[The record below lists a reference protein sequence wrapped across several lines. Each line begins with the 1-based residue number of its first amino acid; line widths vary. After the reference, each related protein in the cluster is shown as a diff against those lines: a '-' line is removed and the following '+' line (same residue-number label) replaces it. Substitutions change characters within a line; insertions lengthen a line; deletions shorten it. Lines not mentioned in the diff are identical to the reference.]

1 MLVISIQL
9 SWNYIR
15 TRSCALKTNRTY
27 LYIIITIF
35 VGDVYKIIEKSNMW
49 PDKEAEID
57 YLNFGY
63 MVDMIADIA
72 TNRELSPSTIGL
84 YGDWGSGKSS
94 LMKLALQKIKEKNPK
109 CGEEKNTIKNLCI
122 EFNGWLFEGYEDA
135 KTSLCGAILDA
146 LADEKLF
153 SKEVSDHA
161 KELIK
166 KIDFKK
172 ILSKGIKYGL
182 DFFLTGG
189 FGALTD
195 LTLSSILSAI
205 KANAGEVQAKDI
217 EDILS
222 KLKENDKTR
231 TEIKNFRDEFKNL
244 LNKSKV
250 ENVVVFIDELDRCLP
265 DTVLEVF
272 EAMRLF
278 LFVEGM
284 SFVIGADERLIQYSI
299 KSKYKEIPGNNLDI
313 GKEYLEKVI
322 QYPLY
327 IPQLTR
333 AEVNQYLACLLLRQ
347 TLADDEKFK
356 EILDIVYALAP
367 DQDFSMELINGKAPD
382 IAEDCKKDIALA
394 RQISSVLAP
403 SINGNPRQCKR
414 FLNTLYMR
422 LELAKARHVTL
433 DKNILAK
440 LMLAEYF
447 NPEFFK
453 AVTKPENREL
463 FKSFEKGEELSDE
476 NPFATWKEKDWVK
489 KWLQNGTRLDDEKLD
504 KYVYFAD
511 VKNRYGQSNLDLLSP
526 TARIC
531 YEQLVDGTEMNRS
544 AALKLVDKLAPGE
557 KAIIASEVFAV
568 IENTSTMNVE
578 VLRSYTE
585 FCMKAGMTGDALTK
599 LMEQP
604 ASKYNAIA
612 YSQLTPFIAKL
623 SPDEAK
629 RLNDYLSANTVV
641 KDAIERQA
649 KLFKSIKPSNK
660 K

>member
-1 MLVISIQL
+1 M
-9 SWNYIR
+9 N
-15 TRSCALKTNRTY
+15 
-27 LYIIITIF
+27 
-35 VGDVYKIIEKSNMW
+35 
-49 PDKEAEID
+49 
-57 YLNFGY
+57 
-63 MVDMIADIA
+63 
-72 TNRELSPSTIGL
+72 STL
-84 YGDWGSGKSS
+84 
-94 LMKLALQKIKEKNPK
+94 LH
-109 CGEEKNTIKNLCI
+109 C
-122 EFNGWLFEGYEDA
+122 LFEFRYEDT
-135 KTSLCGAILDA
+135 KTSLCGVILDA
-146 LADEKLF
+146 LADEKRF
-153 SKEVSDHA
+153 SKEITDYA
-161 KELIK
+161 KTLIK
-166 KIDFKK
+166 KIDFNK
-172 ILSKGIKYGL
+172 ILGKSIKYGL

-189 FGALTD
+189 IGALTD
-195 LTLSSILSAI
+195 LTLSSVLSTI
-205 KANAGEVQAKDI
+205 KTNVSEVQAKDL
-217 EDILS
+217 EEILN
-222 KLKENDKTR
+222 KFKKDDKTR
-231 TEIKNFRDEFKNL
+231 TEIKNFREEFKQL
-244 LNKSKV
+244 LQKSNV

-299 KSKYKEIPGNNLDI
+299 KSKYKEVPGNNLDI

-333 AEVNQYLACLLLRQ
+333 AEVNQYLACLLLRE
-347 TLADDEKFK
+347 TLTENQFK
-356 EILDIVYALAP
+356 EILSIIYTLAP
-367 DQDFSMELINGKAPD
+367 NQDFSMEQISDKAPD
-382 IAEDCKKDIALA
+382 IAESCKKDMALA

-422 LELAKARHVTL
+422 LKLAKARNVAL

-463 FKSFEKGEELSDE
+463 FKAFEKGEELNDD
-476 NPFATWKEKDWVK
+476 NPFAVWKEKDWVK
-489 KWLQNGTRLDDEKLD
+489 KWMQNGTRLDEEKLD

-511 VKNRYGQSNLDLLSP
+511 VKNRYGQSSLDMLSP
-526 TARIC
+526 TARKC
-531 YEQLVDGTEMNRS
+531 YEQLVDGTEMNRN
-544 AALKLVDKLAPGE
+544 AALKLVDKLVPGE

-568 IENTSTMNVE
+568 IENTSTINVE

-585 FCMKAGMTGDALTK
+585 FCIKAGMTEDALKK

-604 ASKYNAIA
+604 VSKYNAVA
-612 YSQLTPFIAKL
+612 CGQLASFISNL
-623 SPDEAK
+623 SPDKATMF
-629 RLNDYLSANTVV
+629 NDYLSTNPELKST
-641 KDAIERQA
+641 IERQA
-649 KLFKSIKPSNK
+649 RLNSIVSSNK

>member
-1 MLVISIQL
+1 
-9 SWNYIR
+9 
-15 TRSCALKTNRTY
+15 
-27 LYIIITIF
+27 
-35 VGDVYKIIEKSNMW
+35 MW

-63 MVDMIADIA
+63 MVDMVVDIA

-94 LMKLALQKIKEKNPK
+94 LMKLAQKKIEERNPKNRKEKDK
-109 CGEEKNTIKNLCI
+109 VKTLCI
-122 EFNGWLFEGYEDA
+122 EFNGWLFEGYEDT

-146 LADEKLF
+146 LADEKRF
-153 SKEVSDHA
+153 SKEVTDYA
-161 KELIK
+161 KGLIR
-166 KIDFKK
+166 KIDFNR
-172 ILSKGIKYGL
+172 ILGKGIKYGS

-189 FGALTD
+189 LGALTD
-195 LTLSSILSAI
+195 FSIRNLLSVA
-205 KANAGEVQAKDI
+205 KANASEAQAKDI
-217 EDILS
+217 EEILNKFKKS
-222 KLKENDKTR
+222 DKTR
-231 TEIKNFRDEFKNL
+231 KEIKNFRNEFKEL
-244 LNKSKV
+244 LDKSQV

-278 LFVEGM
+278 LFVDGM

-299 KSKYKEIPGNNLDI
+299 KSKYKEVPGNNMDI

-322 QYPLY
+322 QYPLC
-327 IPQLTR
+327 IPQLTQ

-347 TLADDEKFK
+347 TLTDEDFK
-356 EILDIVYALAP
+356 KILDIVYSLEP
-367 DQDFSMELINGKAPD
+367 DQDFSMELINNTASD
-382 IAEDCKKDIALA
+382 IAESCKNDMALA

-422 LELAKARHVTL
+422 LELSKARNVTL
-433 DKNILAK
+433 DKNVLAK

-453 AVTKPENREL
+453 AITKPENREL
-463 FKSFEKGEELSDE
+463 FKEFEKGEKLNDD
-476 NPFATWKEKDWVK
+476 NPFAVWQEKDWVK
-489 KWLQNGTRLDDEKLD
+489 RWMQNGTRLDDEKLD

-511 VKNRYGQSNLDLLSP
+511 VKNRYGQSNLDMLSP
-526 TARIC
+526 TARKC
-531 YEQLVDGTEMNRS
+531 YEQLVDGTDMNRT

-585 FCMKAGMTGDALTK
+585 FCIKTGMTEEALKK

-604 ASKYNAIA
+604 VSKYNAVA
-612 YSQLTPFIAKL
+612 CGQLASFISIL
-623 SPDEAK
+623 SPDEATK
-629 RLNDYLSANTVV
+629 FNDYLSTNPELKNT
-641 KDAIERQA
+641 IERQA
-649 KLFKSIKPSNK
+649 RLNSIVPK
-660 K
+660 

>member
-1 MLVISIQL
+1 
-9 SWNYIR
+9 
-15 TRSCALKTNRTY
+15 
-27 LYIIITIF
+27 
-35 VGDVYKIIEKSNMW
+35 MW
-49 PDKEAEID
+49 PDKETEID

-63 MVDMIADIA
+63 MVNLVANIA
-72 TNRELSPSTIGL
+72 TNRDLSPSTIGL

-94 LMKLALQKIKEKNPK
+94 LMKLVQKKI
-109 CGEEKNTIKNLCI
+109 EEKYPKDEKKKDTIKTLCI
-122 EFNGWLFEGYEDA
+122 EFNGWLFEGYEDT

-146 LADEKLF
+146 LADEKRF
-153 SKEVSDHA
+153 SKEVTDYA

-166 KIDFKK
+166 KIDINK
-172 ILSKGIKYGL
+172 ILGKGVKYGL
-182 DFFLTGG
+182 DLFLSGG
-189 FGALTD
+189 IGMLTD
-195 LTLSSILSAI
+195 LSLSGLLSTI
-205 KANAGEVQAKDI
+205 KSNAGEVQAKDI
-217 EDILS
+217 EEILS
-222 KLKENDKTR
+222 MLKKNDKTR
-231 TEIKNFRDEFKNL
+231 TEIKKFRNEFKDL
-244 LNKSKV
+244 LKKSKV

-299 KSKYKEIPGNNLDI
+299 KSKYKEVPGNNLDI

-333 AEVNQYLACLLLRQ
+333 AEVNQYLACLLLKQ
-347 TLADDEKFK
+347 TLSDEKFK
-356 EILDIVYALAP
+356 KILGIVYTLTP
-367 DQDFSMELINGKAPD
+367 DQDFSMDLISDKTPD
-382 IAEDCKKDIALA
+382 LTENCKQEMALA

-422 LELAKARHVTL
+422 LELAKSRNVTL

-463 FKSFEKGEELSDE
+463 FKAFEKGEELNDN
-476 NPFATWKEKDWVK
+476 NPFATWREKDWVK
-489 KWLQNGTRLDDEKLD
+489 KWMQNGTRLDDEKLD

-511 VKNRYGQSNLDLLSP
+511 VKNRYGKSNLDQLSP
-526 TARIC
+526 TARKC
-531 YEQLVDGTEMNRS
+531 YEQLVDGTEMNRNL
-544 AALKLVDKLAPGE
+544 ALKLVERLAPGE
-557 KAIIASEVFAV
+557 KTIIASEVFAV

-578 VLRSYTE
+578 ILRSYTE
-585 FCMKAGMTGDALTK
+585 FCMKAGMIEEALKK

-604 ASKYNAIA
+604 VSKYNAIA
-612 YSQLTPFIAKL
+612 YGQLTPFITRL
-623 SPDEAK
+623 SPEEVK
-629 RLNDYLSANTVV
+629 NLNDYLSTNEEV
-641 KDAIERQA
+641 KRTIERQA
-649 KLFKSIKPSNK
+649 QLNSIKPFNK

>member
-1 MLVISIQL
+1 
-9 SWNYIR
+9 
-15 TRSCALKTNRTY
+15 
-27 LYIIITIF
+27 
-35 VGDVYKIIEKSNMW
+35 MW

-63 MVDMIADIA
+63 MVDMVVDIA
-72 TNRELSPSTIGL
+72 TNRDLSPSTIGL

-94 LMKLALQKIKEKNPK
+94 LMKLAQKKI
-109 CGEEKNTIKNLCI
+109 EEKNTEIGDEKDSIKTLCI
-122 EFNGWLFEGYEDA
+122 EFNGWLFEGYEDT
-135 KTSLCGAILDA
+135 KTSLCGVILDA
-146 LADEKLF
+146 LADEKRF
-153 SKEVSDHA
+153 SKEITDYA
-161 KELIK
+161 KTLIK
-166 KIDFKK
+166 KVDFNK
-172 ILSKGIKYGL
+172 ILGKGIKYGL

-189 FGALTD
+189 IGALTD
-195 LTLSSILSAI
+195 LTLSSVRSTI
-205 KANAGEVQAKDI
+205 KTNVSEVQAKDL
-217 EDILS
+217 EEILN
-222 KLKENDKTR
+222 KFKKDDKTR
-231 TEIKNFRDEFKNL
+231 TEIKNFREEFKQL
-244 LNKSKV
+244 LQKSNV

-299 KSKYKEIPGNNLDI
+299 KSKYKEVPGNNLDI

-333 AEVNQYLACLLLRQ
+333 AEVNQYLACLLLRE
-347 TLADDEKFK
+347 TLTENQFK
-356 EILDIVYALAP
+356 EILSIIYTLAP
-367 DQDFSMELINGKAPD
+367 NQDFSMEQISDKAPD
-382 IAEDCKKDIALA
+382 IAESCKKDMALA

-422 LELAKARHVTL
+422 LKLAKARNVAL

-463 FKSFEKGEELSDE
+463 FKAFEKGEELNDD
-476 NPFATWKEKDWVK
+476 NPFAVWKEKDWVK
-489 KWLQNGTRLDDEKLD
+489 KWMQNGTRLDEEKLD

-511 VKNRYGQSNLDLLSP
+511 VKNRYGQSSLDMLSP
-526 TARIC
+526 TARKC
-531 YEQLVDGTEMNRS
+531 YEQLVDGTEMNRN
-544 AALKLVDKLAPGE
+544 AALKLVDKLVPGE

-568 IENTSTMNVE
+568 IENTSTINVE

-585 FCMKAGMTGDALTK
+585 FCIKAGMTEDALKK

-604 ASKYNAIA
+604 VSKYNAVA
-612 YSQLTPFIAKL
+612 CGQLASFISNL
-623 SPDEAK
+623 SPDKATMF
-629 RLNDYLSANTVV
+629 NDYLSTNPELKST
-641 KDAIERQA
+641 IERQA
-649 KLFKSIKPSNK
+649 RLNSIVSSNK

>member
-1 MLVISIQL
+1 
-9 SWNYIR
+9 
-15 TRSCALKTNRTY
+15 
-27 LYIIITIF
+27 
-35 VGDVYKIIEKSNMW
+35 MW

-63 MVDMIADIA
+63 MVDMVVDIA
-72 TNRELSPSTIGL
+72 TDRDLSPSTIGL

-94 LMKLALQKIKEKNPK
+94 LMKLAQKKI
-109 CGEEKNTIKNLCI
+109 EEKNTEIGDEKDSIKTLCI
-122 EFNGWLFEGYEDA
+122 EFNGWLFEGYEDT
-135 KTSLCGAILDA
+135 KTSLCGVILDA
-146 LADEKLF
+146 LADEKRF
-153 SKEVSDHA
+153 SKEITDYA
-161 KELIK
+161 KTLIK
-166 KIDFKK
+166 KIDFNK
-172 ILSKGIKYGL
+172 ILGKSIKYGL

-189 FGALTD
+189 IGALTD
-195 LTLSSILSAI
+195 LTLSSVLSTI
-205 KANAGEVQAKDI
+205 KTNVSEVQAKDL
-217 EDILS
+217 EEILN
-222 KLKENDKTR
+222 KFKKDDKTR
-231 TEIKNFRDEFKNL
+231 TEIKNFREEFKQL
-244 LNKSKV
+244 LQKSNV

-299 KSKYKEIPGNNLDI
+299 KSKYKEVPGNNLDI

-333 AEVNQYLACLLLRQ
+333 AEVNQYLACLLLRE
-347 TLADDEKFK
+347 TLTENQFK
-356 EILDIVYALAP
+356 EILSIIYTLAP
-367 DQDFSMELINGKAPD
+367 NQDFSMEQISDKAPD
-382 IAEDCKKDIALA
+382 IAESCKKDMALA

-422 LELAKARHVTL
+422 LKLAKARNVAL

-463 FKSFEKGEELSDE
+463 FKAFEKGEELNDD
-476 NPFATWKEKDWVK
+476 NPFAVWKEKDWVK
-489 KWLQNGTRLDDEKLD
+489 KWMQNGTRLDEEKLD

-511 VKNRYGQSNLDLLSP
+511 VKNRYGQSSLDMLSP
-526 TARIC
+526 TARKC
-531 YEQLVDGTEMNRS
+531 YEQLVDGTEMNRN
-544 AALKLVDKLAPGE
+544 AALKLVDKLVPGE

-568 IENTSTMNVE
+568 IENTSTINVE

-585 FCMKAGMTGDALTK
+585 FCIKAGMTEDALKK

-604 ASKYNAIA
+604 VSKYNAVA
-612 YSQLTPFIAKL
+612 CGQLASFISNL
-623 SPDEAK
+623 SPDKATMF
-629 RLNDYLSANTVV
+629 NDYLSTNPELKST
-641 KDAIERQA
+641 IERQA
-649 KLFKSIKPSNK
+649 RLNSIVSSNK

>member
-1 MLVISIQL
+1 
-9 SWNYIR
+9 
-15 TRSCALKTNRTY
+15 
-27 LYIIITIF
+27 
-35 VGDVYKIIEKSNMW
+35 MW
-49 PDKEAEID
+49 PDKETEID

-63 MVDMIADIA
+63 MVNLVADIA
-72 TNRELSPSTIGL
+72 TNRDLSPSTIGL

-94 LMKLALQKIKEKNPK
+94 LMKLVQKKI
-109 CGEEKNTIKNLCI
+109 EEKYPKDEKDTVKTLCI
-122 EFNGWLFEGYEDA
+122 EFNGWLFEGYEDT

-146 LADEKLF
+146 LADKKRF
-153 SKEVSDHA
+153 SKEVTDYA

-166 KIDFKK
+166 KIDINK
-172 ILSKGIKYGL
+172 ILGKGVKYGL
-182 DFFLTGG
+182 DLFLSGG
-189 FGALTD
+189 IGILTD
-195 LTLSSILSAI
+195 LSLSSLLSTI
-205 KANAGEVQAKDI
+205 KSNAGEVQAKDI
-217 EDILS
+217 EEILS
-222 KLKENDKTR
+222 MLKKNDKTR
-231 TEIKNFRDEFKNL
+231 TEIKNFRNEFKDL
-244 LNKSKV
+244 LKKSKV

-299 KSKYKEIPGNNLDI
+299 KSKYKEVPGNNLDI

-333 AEVNQYLACLLLRQ
+333 AEVNQYLACLLLKQ
-347 TLADDEKFK
+347 TLSDEKFK
-356 EILDIVYALAP
+356 EILGIVYTLTP
-367 DQDFSMELINGKAPD
+367 DQDFSMDLISDKAPD
-382 IAEDCKKDIALA
+382 LTENCKQEMALA

-422 LELAKARHVTL
+422 LKLAEARNVIL

-463 FKSFEKGEELSDE
+463 FKEFEKGEVLNDE
-476 NPFATWKEKDWVK
+476 NPFAVWKEKDWVK
-489 KWLQNGTRLDDEKLD
+489 KWMQNDTRLEDENLD
-504 KYVYFAD
+504 KYVYFSD

-526 TARIC
+526 TARKC
-531 YEQLVDGTEMNRS
+531 YELLVNGTEMNRNS
-544 AALKLVDKLAPGE
+544 ALTFIGKLAPGE

-568 IENTSTMNVE
+568 IENKSTMNVE

-585 FCMKAGMTGDALTK
+585 FCIKAGMMEEALKK

-612 YSQLTPFIAKL
+612 YGQLTPFITKL
-623 SPDEAK
+623 SLDEATK
-629 RLNDYLSANTVV
+629 FNDYLSTNIEV
-641 KDAIERQA
+641 KKTIERQK
-649 KLFKSIKPSNK
+649 KLKSIIPSNK

>member
-1 MLVISIQL
+1 
-9 SWNYIR
+9 
-15 TRSCALKTNRTY
+15 
-27 LYIIITIF
+27 
-35 VGDVYKIIEKSNMW
+35 MW
-49 PDKEAEID
+49 PDKETEID

-63 MVDMIADIA
+63 MVNLVADIA
-72 TNRELSPSTIGL
+72 TNRDLSPSTIGL

-94 LMKLALQKIKEKNPK
+94 LMKLVQKKI
-109 CGEEKNTIKNLCI
+109 EEKYPEDEKKKDTVKTLCI
-122 EFNGWLFEGYEDA
+122 EFNGWLFEGYEDT

-146 LADEKLF
+146 LADKKRF
-153 SKEVSDHA
+153 SKEVTDYA

-166 KIDFKK
+166 KIDINK
-172 ILSKGIKYGL
+172 ILGKGVKYGL
-182 DFFLTGG
+182 DLFLSGG
-189 FGALTD
+189 IGILTD
-195 LTLSSILSAI
+195 LSLSSLLSTI
-205 KANAGEVQAKDI
+205 KSNAGEVQAKDI
-217 EDILS
+217 EEILS
-222 KLKENDKTR
+222 MLKKNDKTR
-231 TEIKNFRDEFKNL
+231 TEIKNFRNEFKDL
-244 LNKSKV
+244 LKKSKV

-299 KSKYKEIPGNNLDI
+299 KSKYKEVPGNNLDI

-333 AEVNQYLACLLLRQ
+333 AEVNQYLACLLLKQ
-347 TLADDEKFK
+347 TLSDEKFK
-356 EILDIVYALAP
+356 EILGIVYTLTP
-367 DQDFSMELINGKAPD
+367 DQDFSMDLISDKAPD
-382 IAEDCKKDIALA
+382 LTENCKLEMALA

-422 LELAKARHVTL
+422 LKLAEARNVIL

-463 FKSFEKGEELSDE
+463 FKEFEKGEVLNDE
-476 NPFATWKEKDWVK
+476 NPFAVWKEKDWVK
-489 KWLQNGTRLDDEKLD
+489 KWMQNDTRLEDENLD
-504 KYVYFAD
+504 KYVYFSD

-526 TARIC
+526 TARKC
-531 YEQLVDGTEMNRS
+531 YELLVNGTEMNRNS
-544 AALKLVDKLAPGE
+544 ALTFIGKLAPGE

-568 IENTSTMNVE
+568 IENKSTMNVE

-585 FCMKAGMTGDALTK
+585 FCIKAGMMEEALKK

-604 ASKYNAIA
+604 ASKYNTIA
-612 YSQLTPFIAKL
+612 YGQLTPFITKL
-623 SPDEAK
+623 SLDEATK
-629 RLNDYLSANTVV
+629 FNDYLSTNIEV
-641 KDAIERQA
+641 KKTIERQK
-649 KLFKSIKPSNK
+649 KLKSIIPSNK

>member
-1 MLVISIQL
+1 
-9 SWNYIR
+9 
-15 TRSCALKTNRTY
+15 
-27 LYIIITIF
+27 
-35 VGDVYKIIEKSNMW
+35 MW

-63 MVDMIADIA
+63 MVDMVVDIA

-94 LMKLALQKIKEKNPK
+94 LMKLAQKKI
-109 CGEEKNTIKNLCI
+109 EEKNTEIGDEKDSIKTLCI
-122 EFNGWLFEGYEDA
+122 EFNGWLFEGYEDT
-135 KTSLCGAILDA
+135 KTSLCGVILDA
-146 LADEKLF
+146 LADEKRF
-153 SKEVSDHA
+153 SKEITDYA
-161 KELIK
+161 KTLIK
-166 KIDFKK
+166 KIDFNK
-172 ILSKGIKYGL
+172 ILGKGIKYGL

-189 FGALTD
+189 IGTLTD
-195 LTLSSILSAI
+195 LTLSSVLSTI
-205 KANAGEVQAKDI
+205 KTNVGETQAKDL
-217 EDILS
+217 EEILN
-222 KLKENDKTR
+222 KFKKDDKTR
-231 TEIKNFRDEFKNL
+231 TEIKNFREEFKQL
-244 LNKSKV
+244 LEKSKV

-299 KSKYKEIPGNNLDI
+299 KSKYKEVPGNNLDI

-333 AEVNQYLACLLLRQ
+333 AEVNQYLACLLLRE
-347 TLADDEKFK
+347 TLTKDQFK
-356 EILDIVYALAP
+356 EILSIIYTLDP
-367 DQDFSMELINGKAPD
+367 DQDFSMEQISDKASD
-382 IAEDCKKDIALA
+382 IAESCKKDMALA

-422 LELAKARHVTL
+422 LKLAKARNVAL

-463 FKSFEKGEELSDE
+463 FKAFEKGEELNDD
-476 NPFATWKEKDWVK
+476 NPFAVWKEKDWVK
-489 KWLQNGTRLDDEKLD
+489 KWMQNGTRLDEEKLD

-511 VKNRYGQSNLDLLSP
+511 VKNRYGQSSLDMLSP
-526 TARIC
+526 TARKC
-531 YEQLVDGTEMNRS
+531 YEQLVDGTEMNRN
-544 AALKLVDKLAPGE
+544 AALKLVDKLVPGE

-568 IENTSTMNVE
+568 IENTSTINVE

-585 FCMKAGMTGDALTK
+585 FCIRAGMTEDALKK

-604 ASKYNAIA
+604 VSKYNAVA
-612 YSQLTPFIAKL
+612 CGQLASFISNL
-623 SPDEAK
+623 SPDKATMF
-629 RLNDYLSANTVV
+629 NDYLSTNPELKST
-641 KDAIERQA
+641 IERQA
-649 KLFKSIKPSNK
+649 RLNSIVPLNK

>member
-1 MLVISIQL
+1 
-9 SWNYIR
+9 
-15 TRSCALKTNRTY
+15 
-27 LYIIITIF
+27 
-35 VGDVYKIIEKSNMW
+35 MW
-49 PDKEAEID
+49 PDKETEID

-63 MVDMIADIA
+63 MVDLVADIA
-72 TNRELSPSTIGL
+72 TNRDLSPSTIGL

-94 LMKLALQKIKEKNPK
+94 LMKLAQKKI
-109 CGEEKNTIKNLCI
+109 EEKYPKNEKKKDTIKTLCI
-122 EFNGWLFEGYEDA
+122 EFNGWLFEGYEDT

-146 LADEKLF
+146 LADEKRF
-153 SKEVSDHA
+153 SKEVTDYA

-166 KIDFKK
+166 KIDINK
-172 ILSKGIKYGL
+172 ILGKGVKYGL
-182 DFFLTGG
+182 DLFLSGG
-189 FGALTD
+189 IGMLTD
-195 LTLSSILSAI
+195 LSLSGLLSTI
-205 KANAGEVQAKDI
+205 KSNASEVQAKDI
-217 EDILS
+217 EEILS
-222 KLKENDKTR
+222 MLKKNDKTR
-231 TEIKNFRDEFKNL
+231 TEIKKFRNEFKDL
-244 LNKSKV
+244 LKKSKV

-299 KSKYKEIPGNNLDI
+299 KSKYKEVPGNNLDI

-333 AEVNQYLACLLLRQ
+333 AEVNQYLACLLLKQ
-347 TLADDEKFK
+347 TLSDEKFK
-356 EILDIVYALAP
+356 EILGIVYTLTP
-367 DQDFSMELINGKAPD
+367 DQDFSMDLISDKASD
-382 IAEDCKKDIALA
+382 LTENCKQEMALA

-422 LELAKARHVTL
+422 LKLAEARNVIL

-463 FKSFEKGEELSDE
+463 FKEFEKGEVLNDE
-476 NPFATWKEKDWVK
+476 NPFAVWKEKDWVK
-489 KWLQNGTRLDDEKLD
+489 KWMQNDTRLEDENLD
-504 KYVYFAD
+504 KYVYFSD

-526 TARIC
+526 TARKC
-531 YEQLVDGTEMNRS
+531 YELLVNGTEMNRNS
-544 AALKLVDKLAPGE
+544 ALTFIGKLAPGE

-568 IENTSTMNVE
+568 IENKSTMNVE

-585 FCMKAGMTGDALTK
+585 FCIKAGMMEEALKK

-612 YSQLTPFIAKL
+612 YGQLTPFITKL
-623 SPDEAK
+623 SLDEATK
-629 RLNDYLSANTVV
+629 FNDYLSTNIEV
-641 KDAIERQA
+641 KKTIERQK
-649 KLFKSIKPSNK
+649 KLESIIPSNK

>member
-1 MLVISIQL
+1 MTFCKILQEAPAFIAIGPFLAAGWMLRLFFQA
-9 SWNYIR
+9 R
-15 TRSCALKTNRTY
+15 
-27 LYIIITIF
+27 
-35 VGDVYKIIEKSNMW
+35 
-49 PDKEAEID
+49 
-57 YLNFGY
+57 
-63 MVDMIADIA
+63 
-72 TNRELSPSTIGL
+72 PSTFLRHPARLIHHRCKNSR
-84 YGDWGSGKSS
+84 SGH
-94 LMKLALQKIKEKNPK
+94 LHGTAACTGRQDR
-109 CGEEKNTIKNLCI
+109 
-122 EFNGWLFEGYEDA
+122 FNGWLFEGYEDT
-135 KTSLCGAILDA
+135 KTSLCGVILDA
-146 LADEKLF
+146 LADEKRF
-153 SKEVSDHA
+153 SKEITDYA
-161 KELIK
+161 KTLIK
-166 KIDFKK
+166 KIDFNK
-172 ILSKGIKYGL
+172 ILGKGIKYGL

-189 FGALTD
+189 IGALTD
-195 LTLSSILSAI
+195 LTLSSVLSTI
-205 KANAGEVQAKDI
+205 KTNVSEVQAKDL
-217 EDILS
+217 EEILN
-222 KLKENDKTR
+222 KFKKDDKTR
-231 TEIKNFRDEFKNL
+231 TEIKNFREEFKQL
-244 LNKSKV
+244 LQKSNV

-299 KSKYKEIPGNNLDI
+299 KSKYKEVPGNNLDI

-333 AEVNQYLACLLLRQ
+333 AEVNQYLACLLLRE
-347 TLADDEKFK
+347 TLTENQFK
-356 EILDIVYALAP
+356 EILSIIYTLAP
-367 DQDFSMELINGKAPD
+367 NQDFSMEQISDKAPD
-382 IAEDCKKDIALA
+382 IAESCKKDMALA

-422 LELAKARHVTL
+422 LKLAKARNVAL

-463 FKSFEKGEELSDE
+463 FKAFEKGEELNDD
-476 NPFATWKEKDWVK
+476 NPFAVWKEKDWVK
-489 KWLQNGTRLDDEKLD
+489 KWMQNGTRLDEEKLD

-511 VKNRYGQSNLDLLSP
+511 VKNRYGQSSLDMLSP
-526 TARIC
+526 TARKC
-531 YEQLVDGTEMNRS
+531 YEQLVDGTEMNRN
-544 AALKLVDKLAPGE
+544 AALKLVDKLVPGE

-568 IENTSTMNVE
+568 IENTSTINVE

-585 FCMKAGMTGDALTK
+585 FCIKAGMTEDALKK

-604 ASKYNAIA
+604 VSKYNAVA
-612 YSQLTPFIAKL
+612 CGQLASFISNL
-623 SPDEAK
+623 SPDKATMF
-629 RLNDYLSANTVV
+629 NDYLSTNPELKST
-641 KDAIERQA
+641 IERQA
-649 KLFKSIKPSNK
+649 RLNSIVSSNK

>member
-1 MLVISIQL
+1 
-9 SWNYIR
+9 
-15 TRSCALKTNRTY
+15 
-27 LYIIITIF
+27 
-35 VGDVYKIIEKSNMW
+35 MW
-49 PDKEAEID
+49 PDKETEID

-63 MVDMIADIA
+63 MVNMVADIA
-72 TNRELSPSTIGL
+72 TNRKLSPSTIGL

-94 LMKLALQKIKEKNPK
+94 LMKLAKKKVEEKNPK
-109 CGEEKNTIKNLCI
+109 HEKQKDSLKTLCI
-122 EFNGWLFEGYEDA
+122 EFNGWLFEGYEDT

-146 LADEKLF
+146 LTDEKRF
-153 SKEVSDHA
+153 SKEVTDYA
-161 KELIK
+161 KELIN

-172 ILSKGIKYGL
+172 ILGKGIKYGM

-189 FGALTD
+189 IYTLTD
-195 LTLSSILSAI
+195 VTISNIISSVKSKL
-205 KANAGEVQAKDI
+205 GEAQAKDI
-217 EDILS
+217 EEILC
-222 KLKENDKTR
+222 KLKKDDNTR
-231 TEIKNFRDEFKNL
+231 TEIKNFRKEFKNL
-244 LNKSKV
+244 LDKSKV
-250 ENVVVFIDELDRCLP
+250 ESVIVFIDELDRCLP

-299 KSKYKEIPGNNLDI
+299 KSKYKEVPGNNLDI

-327 IPQLTR
+327 IPQLTQ

-347 TLADDEKFK
+347 TLTAEDDFNKIL
-356 EILDIVYALAP
+356 EIIYTLSP
-367 DQDFSMELINGKAPD
+367 DQNFTMELINENAPD
-382 IAEDCKKDIALA
+382 VAERCKADMALA

-414 FLNTLYMR
+414 FLNTLCMR
-422 LELAKARHVTL
+422 IELAKARKVNL

-463 FKSFEKGEELSDE
+463 FKSFENGEDMNDD
-476 NPFATWKEKDWVK
+476 NPFAAWKDKDWVK
-489 KWLQNGTRLDDEKLD
+489 KWMQNGTRIDDEKLD

-526 TARIC
+526 TARKC
-531 YEQLVDGTEMNRS
+531 YEQLIDGTETNRLR
-544 AALKLVDKLAPGE
+544 ALKSVDGLTSGE
-557 KAIIASEVFAV
+557 KAIIASEIFTI
-568 IENTSTMNVE
+568 IENTQTINTT
-578 VLRSYTE
+578 VLRSYAD
-585 FCMKAGMTGDALTK
+585 FCIKAGMIPEALKK

-612 YSQLTPFIAKL
+612 YSQLTPFISKL
-623 SPDEAK
+623 STDEAK
-629 RLNDYLSANTVV
+629 MLNDYLSTNEGIKKT
-641 KDAIERQA
+641 IERQV
-649 KLFKSIKPSNK
+649 IINTIMPQNK

>member
-1 MLVISIQL
+1 
-9 SWNYIR
+9 
-15 TRSCALKTNRTY
+15 
-27 LYIIITIF
+27 
-35 VGDVYKIIEKSNMW
+35 MW
-49 PDKEAEID
+49 PDKETEID

-63 MVDMIADIA
+63 MVDLIADIA

-94 LMKLALQKIKEKNPK
+94 LMKLVQKEI
-109 CGEEKNTIKNLCI
+109 EEKYPKNEKKKDTVKTLCI
-122 EFNGWLFEGYEDA
+122 EFNGWLFEGYEDT

-146 LADEKLF
+146 LADKKRF
-153 SKEVSDHA
+153 SKEVTDYA

-166 KIDFKK
+166 KIDINK
-172 ILSKGIKYGL
+172 ILGKGVKYGL
-182 DFFLTGG
+182 DLFLSGG
-189 FGALTD
+189 IGILTD
-195 LTLSSILSAI
+195 LSLSSLLSTI
-205 KANAGEVQAKDI
+205 KSNAGEVQAKDI
-217 EDILS
+217 EEILS
-222 KLKENDKTR
+222 MLKKNDKTR
-231 TEIKNFRDEFKNL
+231 TEIKNFRNEFKDL
-244 LNKSKV
+244 LKKSKV

-299 KSKYKEIPGNNLDI
+299 KSKYKEVPGNNLDI

-333 AEVNQYLACLLLRQ
+333 AEVNQYLACLLLKQ
-347 TLADDEKFK
+347 TLSDEKFK
-356 EILDIVYALAP
+356 EILGIVYTLTP
-367 DQDFSMELINGKAPD
+367 DQDLSMDLISDKAPD
-382 IAEDCKKDIALA
+382 LTENCKQEMALA
-394 RQISSVLAP
+394 WQISSVLAP

-422 LELAKARHVTL
+422 LKLAEARNVIL

-463 FKSFEKGEELSDE
+463 FKEFEKGEVLNDE
-476 NPFATWKEKDWVK
+476 NPFAVWKEKDWVK
-489 KWLQNGTRLDDEKLD
+489 KWMQNDTRLEDENLD
-504 KYVYFAD
+504 KYVYFSD

-526 TARIC
+526 TARKC
-531 YEQLVDGTEMNRS
+531 YELLVNGTEMNRNS
-544 AALKLVDKLAPGE
+544 ALTFIGKLAPGE

-568 IENTSTMNVE
+568 IENKSTMNVE

-585 FCMKAGMTGDALTK
+585 FCIKAGMMEEALKK

-612 YSQLTPFIAKL
+612 YGQLTPFITKL
-623 SPDEAK
+623 SLDEATK
-629 RLNDYLSANTVV
+629 FNDYLSTNIEV
-641 KDAIERQA
+641 KKTIERQK
-649 KLFKSIKPSNK
+649 KLKSIIPSNK

>member
-1 MLVISIQL
+1 
-9 SWNYIR
+9 
-15 TRSCALKTNRTY
+15 
-27 LYIIITIF
+27 
-35 VGDVYKIIEKSNMW
+35 MW

-63 MVDMIADIA
+63 MVDMVVDIA
-72 TNRELSPSTIGL
+72 TNRDLSPSTIGL

-94 LMKLALQKIKEKNPK
+94 LMKLAQKKI
-109 CGEEKNTIKNLCI
+109 EEKNTEIGDEKDSIKTLCI
-122 EFNGWLFEGYEDA
+122 EFNGWLFEGYEDT
-135 KTSLCGAILDA
+135 KTSLCGVILDA
-146 LADEKLF
+146 LADEKRF
-153 SKEVSDHA
+153 SKEITDYA
-161 KELIK
+161 KTLIK
-166 KIDFKK
+166 KIDFNK
-172 ILSKGIKYGL
+172 ILGKGIKYGL

-189 FGALTD
+189 IGALTD
-195 LTLSSILSAI
+195 LTLSSVLSTI
-205 KANAGEVQAKDI
+205 KTNVSEVQAKDL
-217 EDILS
+217 EEILN
-222 KLKENDKTR
+222 KFKKDDKTR
-231 TEIKNFRDEFKNL
+231 TEIKNFREEFKQL
-244 LNKSKV
+244 LQKSNV

-299 KSKYKEIPGNNLDI
+299 KSKYKEVPGNNLDI

-333 AEVNQYLACLLLRQ
+333 AEVNQYLACLLLRE
-347 TLADDEKFK
+347 TLTENQFK
-356 EILDIVYALAP
+356 EILSIIYTLAP
-367 DQDFSMELINGKAPD
+367 NQDFSMEQISDKAPD
-382 IAEDCKKDIALA
+382 IAESCKKDMALA

-422 LELAKARHVTL
+422 LKLAKARNVAL

-440 LMLAEYF
+440 LILAEYF

-463 FKSFEKGEELSDE
+463 FKAFEKGEELNDD
-476 NPFATWKEKDWVK
+476 NPFAVWKEKDWVK
-489 KWLQNGTRLDDEKLD
+489 KWMQNGTRLDEEKLD

-511 VKNRYGQSNLDLLSP
+511 VKNRYGQSSLDMLSP
-526 TARIC
+526 TARKC
-531 YEQLVDGTEMNRS
+531 YEQLVDGTEMNRN
-544 AALKLVDKLAPGE
+544 AALKLVDKLVPGE

-568 IENTSTMNVE
+568 IENTSTINVE

-585 FCMKAGMTGDALTK
+585 FCIKAGMTEDALKK

-604 ASKYNAIA
+604 VSKYNAVA
-612 YSQLTPFIAKL
+612 CGQLASFISNL
-623 SPDEAK
+623 SPDKATMF
-629 RLNDYLSANTVV
+629 NDYLSTNPELKST
-641 KDAIERQA
+641 IERQA
-649 KLFKSIKPSNK
+649 RLNSIVSSNK

>member
-1 MLVISIQL
+1 
-9 SWNYIR
+9 
-15 TRSCALKTNRTY
+15 
-27 LYIIITIF
+27 
-35 VGDVYKIIEKSNMW
+35 MW

-63 MVDMIADIA
+63 MVDMVVDIA
-72 TNRELSPSTIGL
+72 TNRDLSPSTIGL

-94 LMKLALQKIKEKNPK
+94 LMKLAQKKI
-109 CGEEKNTIKNLCI
+109 EEKNTEIGDEKDSIKTLCI
-122 EFNGWLFEGYEDA
+122 EFNGWLFEGYEDT
-135 KTSLCGAILDA
+135 KTSLCGVILDA
-146 LADEKLF
+146 LADEKRF
-153 SKEVSDHA
+153 SKEITDYA
-161 KELIK
+161 KTLIK
-166 KIDFKK
+166 KIDFNK
-172 ILSKGIKYGL
+172 ILGKSIKYGL

-189 FGALTD
+189 IGALTD
-195 LTLSSILSAI
+195 LTLSSVLSTI
-205 KANAGEVQAKDI
+205 KTNVSEVQAKDL
-217 EDILS
+217 EEILN
-222 KLKENDKTR
+222 KFKKDDKTR
-231 TEIKNFRDEFKNL
+231 TEIKNFREEFKQL
-244 LNKSKV
+244 LQKSNV

-299 KSKYKEIPGNNLDI
+299 KSKYKEVPGNNLDI

-333 AEVNQYLACLLLRQ
+333 AEVNQYLACLLLRETMTENQ
-347 TLADDEKFK
+347 FK
-356 EILDIVYALAP
+356 EILSIIYTLAP
-367 DQDFSMELINGKAPD
+367 NQDFSMEQISDKAPD
-382 IAEDCKKDIALA
+382 IAESCKKDMALA

-422 LELAKARHVTL
+422 LKLAKARNVAL

-463 FKSFEKGEELSDE
+463 FKAFEKGEELNDD
-476 NPFATWKEKDWVK
+476 NPFAVWKEKDWVK
-489 KWLQNGTRLDDEKLD
+489 KWMQNGTRLDEEKLD

-511 VKNRYGQSNLDLLSP
+511 VKNRYGQSSLDMLSP
-526 TARIC
+526 TARKC
-531 YEQLVDGTEMNRS
+531 YEQLVDGTEMNRN
-544 AALKLVDKLAPGE
+544 AALKLVDKLVPGE

-568 IENTSTMNVE
+568 IENTSTINVE

-585 FCMKAGMTGDALTK
+585 FCIKAGMTEDALKK

-604 ASKYNAIA
+604 VSKYNAVA
-612 YSQLTPFIAKL
+612 CGQLASFISNL
-623 SPDEAK
+623 SPDKATMF
-629 RLNDYLSANTVV
+629 NDYLSTNPELKST
-641 KDAIERQA
+641 IERQA
-649 KLFKSIKPSNK
+649 RLNSIVSSNK

>member
-1 MLVISIQL
+1 
-9 SWNYIR
+9 
-15 TRSCALKTNRTY
+15 
-27 LYIIITIF
+27 
-35 VGDVYKIIEKSNMW
+35 MW
-49 PDKEAEID
+49 PDKETEID

-63 MVDMIADIA
+63 MVNLVADIA
-72 TNRELSPSTIGL
+72 TNRDLSPSTIGL

-94 LMKLALQKIKEKNPK
+94 LMKLVQKKI
-109 CGEEKNTIKNLCI
+109 EEKYPKDEKKKDTVKTLCI
-122 EFNGWLFEGYEDA
+122 EFNGWLFEGYEDT

-146 LADEKLF
+146 LADKKRF
-153 SKEVSDHA
+153 SKEVTDYA

-166 KIDFKK
+166 KIDINK
-172 ILSKGIKYGL
+172 ILGKGVKYGL
-182 DFFLTGG
+182 DLFLSGG
-189 FGALTD
+189 IGILTD
-195 LTLSSILSAI
+195 LSLSSLLSTI
-205 KANAGEVQAKDI
+205 KSNAGEVQAKDI
-217 EDILS
+217 EEILS
-222 KLKENDKTR
+222 MLKKNDKTR
-231 TEIKNFRDEFKNL
+231 TEIKNFRNEFKDL
-244 LNKSKV
+244 LKKSKV

-299 KSKYKEIPGNNLDI
+299 KSKYKEVPGNNLDI

-333 AEVNQYLACLLLRQ
+333 AEVNQYLACLLLKQ
-347 TLADDEKFK
+347 TLSDEKFK
-356 EILDIVYALAP
+356 EILGIVYTLTP
-367 DQDFSMELINGKAPD
+367 DQDFSMDLISDKAPD
-382 IAEDCKKDIALA
+382 LTENCKQEMALA

-422 LELAKARHVTL
+422 LKLAEARNVIL

-463 FKSFEKGEELSDE
+463 FKEFEKGEVLNDE
-476 NPFATWKEKDWVK
+476 NPFAVWKEKDWVK
-489 KWLQNGTRLDDEKLD
+489 KWMQNDTRLEDENLD
-504 KYVYFAD
+504 KYVYFSD

-526 TARIC
+526 TARKC
-531 YEQLVDGTEMNRS
+531 YELLVNGTEMNRNS
-544 AALKLVDKLAPGE
+544 ALTFIGKLAPGE

-568 IENTSTMNVE
+568 IENKSSMNVE

-585 FCMKAGMTGDALTK
+585 FGIKAGMMEEALKK

-612 YSQLTPFIAKL
+612 YGQLTPFITKL
-623 SPDEAK
+623 SLDEATK
-629 RLNDYLSANTVV
+629 FNNYLSTNIEV
-641 KDAIERQA
+641 KKTIERQK
-649 KLFKSIKPSNK
+649 KLKSIIPSNK

>member
-1 MLVISIQL
+1 
-9 SWNYIR
+9 
-15 TRSCALKTNRTY
+15 
-27 LYIIITIF
+27 
-35 VGDVYKIIEKSNMW
+35 MW

-63 MVDMIADIA
+63 MVDMVVDIA
-72 TNRELSPSTIGL
+72 TNRDLSPSTIGL

-94 LMKLALQKIKEKNPK
+94 LMKLAQKKI
-109 CGEEKNTIKNLCI
+109 EEKNTEIGDEKDSIKTLCI
-122 EFNGWLFEGYEDA
+122 EFNGWLFEGYEDT
-135 KTSLCGAILDA
+135 KTSLCGVILDA
-146 LADEKLF
+146 LADEKRF
-153 SKEVSDHA
+153 SKEITDYA
-161 KELIK
+161 KTLIK
-166 KIDFKK
+166 KIDFNK
-172 ILSKGIKYGL
+172 ILGKGIKYGL

-189 FGALTD
+189 IGALTD
-195 LTLSSILSAI
+195 LTLSSVLSTI
-205 KANAGEVQAKDI
+205 KTNVSEVQAKDL
-217 EDILS
+217 EEILN
-222 KLKENDKTR
+222 KFKKDDKTR
-231 TEIKNFRDEFKNL
+231 TEIKNFREEFKQL
-244 LNKSKV
+244 LQKSNV

-299 KSKYKEIPGNNLDI
+299 KSKYKEVPGNNLDI

-333 AEVNQYLACLLLRQ
+333 AEVNQYLACLLLRE
-347 TLADDEKFK
+347 TLTENQFK
-356 EILDIVYALAP
+356 EILSIIYTLVP
-367 DQDFSMELINGKAPD
+367 NQDFSMEQISDKAPD
-382 IAEDCKKDIALA
+382 IAESCKKDMALA

-403 SINGNPRQCKR
+403 SINGNLRQCKR

-422 LELAKARHVTL
+422 LKLAKARNVAL

-463 FKSFEKGEELSDE
+463 FKAFEKGEELNDD
-476 NPFATWKEKDWVK
+476 NPFAVWKEKDWVK
-489 KWLQNGTRLDDEKLD
+489 KWMQNGTRLDEEKLD

-511 VKNRYGQSNLDLLSP
+511 VKNRYGQSSLDMLSP
-526 TARIC
+526 TARKC
-531 YEQLVDGTEMNRS
+531 YEQLVDGTEMNRN
-544 AALKLVDKLAPGE
+544 AALKLVDKLVPGE

-568 IENTSTMNVE
+568 IENTSTINVE

-585 FCMKAGMTGDALTK
+585 FCIKAGMTEDALKK

-604 ASKYNAIA
+604 VSKYNAVA
-612 YSQLTPFIAKL
+612 CGQLASFISNL
-623 SPDEAK
+623 SPDKATMF
-629 RLNDYLSANTVV
+629 NDYLSTNPELKST
-641 KDAIERQA
+641 IERQA
-649 KLFKSIKPSNK
+649 RLNSIVSSNK

>member
-1 MLVISIQL
+1 
-9 SWNYIR
+9 
-15 TRSCALKTNRTY
+15 
-27 LYIIITIF
+27 
-35 VGDVYKIIEKSNMW
+35 MW
-49 PDKEAEID
+49 PDKETEID

-63 MVDMIADIA
+63 MVDLIADIA

-94 LMKLALQKIKEKNPK
+94 LMKLVQKEI
-109 CGEEKNTIKNLCI
+109 EEKYPKNEKKKDTVKTLCI
-122 EFNGWLFEGYEDA
+122 EFNGWLFEGYEDT

-146 LADEKLF
+146 LADEKRF
-153 SKEVSDHA
+153 SKEVTDYA

-166 KIDFKK
+166 KIDINK
-172 ILSKGIKYGL
+172 ILGKGVKYGL
-182 DFFLTGG
+182 DLFLSGG
-189 FGALTD
+189 IGILTD
-195 LTLSSILSAI
+195 LSLSSLLSTI
-205 KANAGEVQAKDI
+205 KSNAGEVQAKDI
-217 EDILS
+217 EEILS
-222 KLKENDKTR
+222 MLKKNDKTR
-231 TEIKNFRDEFKNL
+231 TEIKNFRNEFKDL
-244 LNKSKV
+244 LKKSKV

-299 KSKYKEIPGNNLDI
+299 KSKYKEVPGNNLDI

-333 AEVNQYLACLLLRQ
+333 AEVNQYLACLLLKQ
-347 TLADDEKFK
+347 TLSDEKFK
-356 EILDIVYALAP
+356 EILGIVYTLTP
-367 DQDFSMELINGKAPD
+367 DQDLSMDLISDKAPD
-382 IAEDCKKDIALA
+382 LTENCKQEMALA

-422 LELAKARHVTL
+422 LKLAEARNVIL

-463 FKSFEKGEELSDE
+463 FKEFEKGEVLNDE
-476 NPFATWKEKDWVK
+476 NPFAVWKEKDWVK
-489 KWLQNGTRLDDEKLD
+489 KWMQNDTRLEDENLD
-504 KYVYFAD
+504 KYVYFSD

-526 TARIC
+526 TARKC
-531 YEQLVDGTEMNRS
+531 YELLVNGTEMNRNS
-544 AALKLVDKLAPGE
+544 ALTFIGKLAPGE

-568 IENTSTMNVE
+568 IENKSTMNVE

-585 FCMKAGMTGDALTK
+585 FCIKAGMMEEALKK

-612 YSQLTPFIAKL
+612 YGQLTPFITKL
-623 SPDEAK
+623 SLDEATK
-629 RLNDYLSANTVV
+629 FNDYLSTNIEV
-641 KDAIERQA
+641 KKTIERQK
-649 KLFKSIKPSNK
+649 KLKSIIPSNK

>member
-1 MLVISIQL
+1 
-9 SWNYIR
+9 
-15 TRSCALKTNRTY
+15 
-27 LYIIITIF
+27 
-35 VGDVYKIIEKSNMW
+35 MW
-49 PDKEAEID
+49 PDKETEID

-63 MVDMIADIA
+63 MVNLVADIA
-72 TNRELSPSTIGL
+72 TNRDLSPSTIGL

-94 LMKLALQKIKEKNPK
+94 LMKLAQKKI
-109 CGEEKNTIKNLCI
+109 EEKYPKNEKKKDTIKTLCI
-122 EFNGWLFEGYEDA
+122 EFNGWLFEGYEDT

-146 LADEKLF
+146 LADEKRF
-153 SKEVSDHA
+153 SKEVTDYA

-166 KIDFKK
+166 KIDINK
-172 ILSKGIKYGL
+172 ILGKGVKYGL
-182 DFFLTGG
+182 DLFLSGG
-189 FGALTD
+189 IGMLTD
-195 LTLSSILSAI
+195 LSLSGLLSTI
-205 KANAGEVQAKDI
+205 KSNAGEVQAKDI
-217 EDILS
+217 EEILS
-222 KLKENDKTR
+222 MLKKNDKTR
-231 TEIKNFRDEFKNL
+231 TEIKKFRNEFKDL
-244 LNKSKV
+244 LKKSKV

-299 KSKYKEIPGNNLDI
+299 KSKYKEVPGNNLDI

-333 AEVNQYLACLLLRQ
+333 AEVNQYLACLLLKQ
-347 TLADDEKFK
+347 TLSDEKFK
-356 EILDIVYALAP
+356 EILGIVYTLTP
-367 DQDFSMELINGKAPD
+367 DQDFSMDLISDKTPD
-382 IAEDCKKDIALA
+382 LTENCKQEMALA

-422 LELAKARHVTL
+422 LELAKSRNVTL

-463 FKSFEKGEELSDE
+463 FKAFEKGEELNDD
-476 NPFATWKEKDWVK
+476 NPFATWREKDWVK
-489 KWLQNGTRLDDEKLD
+489 KWMQNGTRLDDEKLD

-511 VKNRYGQSNLDLLSP
+511 VKNRYGKSNLDQLSP
-526 TARIC
+526 TARKC
-531 YEQLVDGTEMNRS
+531 YEQLVDGTEMNRNL
-544 AALKLVDKLAPGE
+544 ALKLVERLAPGE
-557 KAIIASEVFAV
+557 KTIIASEVFAV

-585 FCMKAGMTGDALTK
+585 FCMKAGMIEEALKK

-604 ASKYNAIA
+604 VSKYNAIA
-612 YSQLTPFIAKL
+612 YGQLTPFITRL
-623 SPDEAK
+623 SPEEVK
-629 RLNDYLSANTVV
+629 NLNDYLSTNDEV
-641 KDAIERQA
+641 KRTIERQA
-649 KLFKSIKPSNK
+649 QLNSIKPFNK

>member
-1 MLVISIQL
+1 
-9 SWNYIR
+9 
-15 TRSCALKTNRTY
+15 
-27 LYIIITIF
+27 
-35 VGDVYKIIEKSNMW
+35 MW
-49 PDKEAEID
+49 PDKETEID

-63 MVDMIADIA
+63 MVNLVANIA
-72 TNRELSPSTIGL
+72 TNRDLSPSTIGL

-94 LMKLALQKIKEKNPK
+94 LMKLVQKKI
-109 CGEEKNTIKNLCI
+109 EEKYPKDEKKKDTVKTLCI
-122 EFNGWLFEGYEDA
+122 EFNGWLFEGYEDT

-146 LADEKLF
+146 LADEKRF
-153 SKEVSDHA
+153 SKEVTDYA

-166 KIDFKK
+166 KIDINK
-172 ILSKGIKYGL
+172 ILGKGVKYGL
-182 DFFLTGG
+182 DLFLSGG
-189 FGALTD
+189 IGILTD
-195 LTLSSILSAI
+195 LSLSSLLSTI
-205 KANAGEVQAKDI
+205 KSNAGEVQAKDI
-217 EDILS
+217 EEILS
-222 KLKENDKTR
+222 MLKKNDKTR
-231 TEIKNFRDEFKNL
+231 TEIKNFRNEFKDL

-299 KSKYKEIPGNNLDI
+299 KSKYKEVPGNNLDI

-333 AEVNQYLACLLLRQ
+333 AEVNQYLACLLLKQ
-347 TLADDEKFK
+347 TLSDEKFK
-356 EILDIVYALAP
+356 EILGIVYTLTP
-367 DQDFSMELINGKAPD
+367 DQDFSMDLISDKAPD
-382 IAEDCKKDIALA
+382 LTENCKQEMALA

-422 LELAKARHVTL
+422 LKLAEARNVIL

-463 FKSFEKGEELSDE
+463 FKEFEKGEVLNDE
-476 NPFATWKEKDWVK
+476 NPFAVWKEKDWVK
-489 KWLQNGTRLDDEKLD
+489 KWMQNDTRLEDENLD
-504 KYVYFAD
+504 KYVYFSD

-526 TARIC
+526 TARKC
-531 YEQLVDGTEMNRS
+531 YELLVNGTEMNRNS
-544 AALKLVDKLAPGE
+544 ALTFIGKLAPGE

-568 IENTSTMNVE
+568 IENKSTMNVE

-585 FCMKAGMTGDALTK
+585 FCIKAGMMEEALKK

-612 YSQLTPFIAKL
+612 YGQLTPFITKL
-623 SPDEAK
+623 SLDEATK
-629 RLNDYLSANTVV
+629 FNDYLSTNIEV
-641 KDAIERQA
+641 KKTIERQK
-649 KLFKSIKPSNK
+649 KLESIIPSNK

>member
-1 MLVISIQL
+1 
-9 SWNYIR
+9 
-15 TRSCALKTNRTY
+15 
-27 LYIIITIF
+27 
-35 VGDVYKIIEKSNMW
+35 MW
-49 PDKEAEID
+49 PDKETEID

-63 MVDMIADIA
+63 MVDLVADIA
-72 TNRELSPSTIGL
+72 TNRDLSPSTIGL

-94 LMKLALQKIKEKNPK
+94 LMKLVQKKI
-109 CGEEKNTIKNLCI
+109 EEKYPKNEKKKDTVKTLCI
-122 EFNGWLFEGYEDA
+122 EFNGWLFEGYEDT

-146 LADEKLF
+146 LADKKRF
-153 SKEVSDHA
+153 SKEVTDYA

-166 KIDFKK
+166 KIDINK
-172 ILSKGIKYGL
+172 ILGKGVKYGL
-182 DFFLTGG
+182 DLFLSGG
-189 FGALTD
+189 IGMLTD
-195 LTLSSILSAI
+195 LSLSGLLSTI
-205 KANAGEVQAKDI
+205 KSNAGEVQAKDI
-217 EDILS
+217 EEILS
-222 KLKENDKTR
+222 MLKKNDKTR
-231 TEIKNFRDEFKNL
+231 TEIKNFRNEFKDL
-244 LNKSKV
+244 LKKSKV

-299 KSKYKEIPGNNLDI
+299 KSKYKEVPGNNLDI

-333 AEVNQYLACLLLRQ
+333 AEVNQYLACLLLKQ
-347 TLADDEKFK
+347 TLSDEKFK
-356 EILDIVYALAP
+356 EILGIVYTLTP
-367 DQDFSMELINGKAPD
+367 DQDFSMDLISDKAPD
-382 IAEDCKKDIALA
+382 LTENCKQEMALA

-422 LELAKARHVTL
+422 LKLAEARNVIL

-463 FKSFEKGEELSDE
+463 FKEFEKGEVLNDE
-476 NPFATWKEKDWVK
+476 NPFAVWKEKDWVK
-489 KWLQNGTRLDDEKLD
+489 KWMQNDTRLEDENLD
-504 KYVYFAD
+504 KYVYFSD

-526 TARIC
+526 TARKC
-531 YEQLVDGTEMNRS
+531 YELLVNGTEMNRNS
-544 AALKLVDKLAPGE
+544 ALTFIDKLAPGE

-585 FCMKAGMTGDALTK
+585 FCIKAGMMEEALKK

-612 YSQLTPFIAKL
+612 YGQLTPFITKL
-623 SPDEAK
+623 SLDEATK
-629 RLNDYLSANTVV
+629 FNDYLSTNIEV
-641 KDAIERQA
+641 KKTIERQK
-649 KLFKSIKPSNK
+649 KLESIIPSNK

>member
-1 MLVISIQL
+1 
-9 SWNYIR
+9 
-15 TRSCALKTNRTY
+15 
-27 LYIIITIF
+27 
-35 VGDVYKIIEKSNMW
+35 MW
-49 PDKEAEID
+49 PDKETEID

-63 MVDMIADIA
+63 MVNLVANIA
-72 TNRELSPSTIGL
+72 TNRDLSPSTIGL

-94 LMKLALQKIKEKNPK
+94 LMKLVQKKI
-109 CGEEKNTIKNLCI
+109 EEKYPKNEKKKDTVKTLCI
-122 EFNGWLFEGYEDA
+122 EFNGWLFEGYEDT

-146 LADEKLF
+146 LADKKRF
-153 SKEVSDHA
+153 SKEVTDYA

-166 KIDFKK
+166 KIDINK
-172 ILSKGIKYGL
+172 ILGKGVKYGL
-182 DFFLTGG
+182 DLFLSGG
-189 FGALTD
+189 IGILTD
-195 LTLSSILSAI
+195 LSLSSLLSTI
-205 KANAGEVQAKDI
+205 KSNAGEVQAKDI
-217 EDILS
+217 EEILS
-222 KLKENDKTR
+222 MLKKNEKTR
-231 TEIKNFRDEFKNL
+231 TEIKNFRNEFKDL

-299 KSKYKEIPGNNLDI
+299 KSKYKEVPGNNLDI

-333 AEVNQYLACLLLRQ
+333 AEVNQYLACLLLKQ
-347 TLADDEKFK
+347 TLSDEKFK
-356 EILDIVYALAP
+356 EILGIVYTLTP
-367 DQDFSMELINGKAPD
+367 DQDFSMDLISDKAPD
-382 IAEDCKKDIALA
+382 LTENCKQEMALA

-422 LELAKARHVTL
+422 LKLAEARNVIL

-463 FKSFEKGEELSDE
+463 FKEFEKGEVLNDE
-476 NPFATWKEKDWVK
+476 NPFAVWKEKDWVK
-489 KWLQNGTRLDDEKLD
+489 KWMQNDTRLEDENLD
-504 KYVYFAD
+504 KYVYFSD

-526 TARIC
+526 TARKC
-531 YEQLVDGTEMNRS
+531 YELLVNGTEMNRNS
-544 AALKLVDKLAPGE
+544 ALTFIGKLAPGE

-568 IENTSTMNVE
+568 IENKSTMNVE

-585 FCMKAGMTGDALTK
+585 FCIKAGMMEEALKK

-612 YSQLTPFIAKL
+612 YGQLTPFITKL
-623 SPDEAK
+623 SLDEATK
-629 RLNDYLSANTVV
+629 FNDYLSTNIEV
-641 KDAIERQA
+641 KKTIERQK
-649 KLFKSIKPSNK
+649 KLESIIPSNK

>member
-1 MLVISIQL
+1 
-9 SWNYIR
+9 
-15 TRSCALKTNRTY
+15 
-27 LYIIITIF
+27 
-35 VGDVYKIIEKSNMW
+35 MW
-49 PDKEAEID
+49 PDKETEID

-63 MVDMIADIA
+63 MVNLVANIA
-72 TNRELSPSTIGL
+72 TNRDLSPSTIGL

-94 LMKLALQKIKEKNPK
+94 LMKLVQKKI
-109 CGEEKNTIKNLCI
+109 EEKYPKDEKKKDTVKTLCI
-122 EFNGWLFEGYEDA
+122 EFNGWLFEGYEDT

-146 LADEKLF
+146 LADKKRF
-153 SKEVSDHA
+153 SKEVTDYA

-166 KIDFKK
+166 KIDINK
-172 ILSKGIKYGL
+172 ILGKGVKSGL
-182 DFFLTGG
+182 DLFLSGG
-189 FGALTD
+189 IGILTD
-195 LTLSSILSAI
+195 LSLSSLLSTI
-205 KANAGEVQAKDI
+205 KSNAGEVQAKDI
-217 EDILS
+217 EEILS
-222 KLKENDKTR
+222 MLKKNDKTR
-231 TEIKNFRDEFKNL
+231 TEIKNFRNEFKDL

-299 KSKYKEIPGNNLDI
+299 KSKYKEVPGNNLDI

-333 AEVNQYLACLLLRQ
+333 AEVNQYLACLLLKQ
-347 TLADDEKFK
+347 TLSDEKFK
-356 EILDIVYALAP
+356 EILGIVYTLTP
-367 DQDFSMELINGKAPD
+367 DQDFSMDLISDKAPD
-382 IAEDCKKDIALA
+382 LTENCKQEMALA

-422 LELAKARHVTL
+422 LKLAEARNVIL

-463 FKSFEKGEELSDE
+463 FKEFEKGEVLNDE
-476 NPFATWKEKDWVK
+476 NPFAVWKEKDWVK
-489 KWLQNGTRLDDEKLD
+489 KWMQNDTRLEDENLD
-504 KYVYFAD
+504 KYVYFSD

-526 TARIC
+526 TARKC
-531 YEQLVDGTEMNRS
+531 YELLVNGTEMNRNS
-544 AALKLVDKLAPGE
+544 ALTFIGKLAPGE

-568 IENTSTMNVE
+568 IENKSTMNVE

-585 FCMKAGMTGDALTK
+585 FCIKAGMMEEALKK

-612 YSQLTPFIAKL
+612 YGQLTPFITKL
-623 SPDEAK
+623 SLDEATK
-629 RLNDYLSANTVV
+629 FNDYLSTNIEV
-641 KDAIERQA
+641 KKTIERQK
-649 KLFKSIKPSNK
+649 KLESIIPSNK

>member
-1 MLVISIQL
+1 
-9 SWNYIR
+9 
-15 TRSCALKTNRTY
+15 
-27 LYIIITIF
+27 
-35 VGDVYKIIEKSNMW
+35 MW

-63 MVDMIADIA
+63 MVDLIADIA
-72 TNRELSPSTIGL
+72 TNRKLSPSTIGL

-94 LMKLALQKIKEKNPK
+94 LMKLAQKKIEEKNPK
-109 CGEEKNTIKNLCI
+109 IGKKKDTVKTLCI
-122 EFNGWLFEGYEDA
+122 EFNGWLFEGYEDT
-135 KTSLCGAILDA
+135 KTSLCGTILDA
-146 LADEKLF
+146 LADEKRF
-153 SKEVSDHA
+153 SKNVTDYS

-166 KIDFKK
+166 KIDFNK
-172 ILSKGIKYGL
+172 ILGKGVKYGL

-189 FGALTD
+189 LGTLTE
-195 LTLSSILSAI
+195 LSISSILSAI
-205 KANAGEVQAKDI
+205 KTNAGEVQTKDI
-217 EDILS
+217 EDIIS
-222 KLKENDKTR
+222 KLKKNDRTR
-231 TEIKNFRDEFKNL
+231 TEIKNFRNEFKKL
-244 LNKSKV
+244 LEKSKV

-299 KSKYKEIPGNNLDI
+299 KSKYKEVPGNNLDI

-322 QYPLY
+322 QYPLC
-327 IPQLTR
+327 IPQLTQ
-333 AEVNQYLACLLLRQ
+333 AEVNQYIACLLLKQ
-347 TLADDEKFK
+347 TLANDEKFEK
-356 EILDIVYALAP
+356 ILNIIYTLVP
-367 DQDFSMELINGKAPD
+367 NQEFSMELINDQAPD
-382 IAEDCKKDIALA
+382 LAETCKNDMALA

-422 LELAKARHVTL
+422 IKLSKARNVTL
-433 DKNILAK
+433 DRNILAK

-453 AVTKPENREL
+453 AVTKPVNREF
-463 FKSFEKGEELSDE
+463 FKAFEKGEELNDE
-476 NPFATWKEKDWVK
+476 NPFAVWKEKDWVQR
-489 KWLQNGTRLDDEKLD
+489 WMQNGTRLEDEKLD

-511 VKNRYGQSNLDLLSP
+511 AKNRYGQSNLDLLSP
-526 TARIC
+526 TARQC
-531 YEQLVDGTEMNRS
+531 YELLIDGTEMNRGN
-544 AALKLVDKLAPGE
+544 ALKLVDRLAPGE

-568 IENTSTMNVE
+568 IENNSTMNVP

-585 FCMKAGMTGDALTK
+585 FCMKVEMTEEALKK

-604 ASKYNAIA
+604 ANKYDASA
-612 YSQLTPFIAKL
+612 YGQLAPFFTKL
-623 SPDEAK
+623 SSDERK
-629 RLNDYLSANTVV
+629 KFNDYLSTNEQIMNTI
-641 KDAIERQA
+641 KRQE
-649 KLFKSIKPSNK
+649 KLQSIMSSSK